1 MLWKRLTQKIIIIL
15 RFTLTAYGL
24 ESFVPIFN
32 IQYIN
37 QKVDIAANGDVIEG
51 YQIKN
56 GVIQEDSV
64 SCILFI
70 FIISPLIWNIEKN
83 DQIGRN
89 GYEDLVT
96 PKIVANADDVTCLTD
111 SSRSNK
117 YIFHEYDRLSI
128 LSGLILNADKTEIL
142 NRFAKTY
149 KVNYL
154 NKEYKLVGKS

>member
-1 MLWKRLTQKIIIIL
+1 
-15 RFTLTAYGL
+15 
-24 ESFVPIFN
+24 
-32 IQYIN
+32 
-37 QKVDIAANGDVIEG
+37 
-51 YQIKN
+51 
-56 GVIQEDSV
+56 V

>member
-1 MLWKRLTQKIIIIL
+1 LTQKIIIIL
-15 RFTLTAYGL
+15 QFTLTAYGL
-24 ESFVPIFN
+24 ENFVPIFN

-56 GVIQEDSV
+56 GVIQGDSV

-96 PKIVANADDVTCLTD
+96 PKIVAMLTM
-111 SSRSNK
+111 
-117 YIFHEYDRLSI
+117 
-128 LSGLILNADKTEIL
+128 
-142 NRFAKTY
+142 
-149 KVNYL
+149 
-154 NKEYKLVGKS
+154 